1 MVSLTEFSERFE
13 AGSVLHLED
22 GRALTIESSRDNR
35 GRILVK
41 FVGVADRDAADALRG
56 KLLVVSA
63 AELPPLPEGRW
74 WPHDIE
80 SCEVLTE
87 DGRSLGTV
95 TEVILGEANDVW
107 VARSGTGETLIPVLK
122 DLLVSVDTAAKRIVI
137 REVPGLL
144 SEE

>member
-1 MVSLTEFSERFE
+1 
-13 AGSVLHLED
+13 
-22 GRALTIESSRDNR
+22 
-35 GRILVK
+35 
-41 FVGVADRDAADALRG
+41 
-56 KLLVVSA
+56 
-63 AELPPLPEGRW
+63 
-74 WPHDIE
+74 
-80 SCEVLTE
+80 
-87 DGRSLGTV
+87 LGTV